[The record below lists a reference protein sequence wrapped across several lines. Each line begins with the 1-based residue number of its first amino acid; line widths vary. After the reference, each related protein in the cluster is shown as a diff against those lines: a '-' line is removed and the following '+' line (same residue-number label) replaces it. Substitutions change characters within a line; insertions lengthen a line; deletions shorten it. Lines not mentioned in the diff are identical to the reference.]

1 MRVSNICIDE
11 KHRRQGIGTEL
22 MKHAKSRVAT
32 ILLSNEDV
40 EKREVRIVKILYLL
54 KKEFRHYGQISQ
66 KSPLW

>member
-1 MRVSNICIDE
+1 
-11 KHRRQGIGTEL
+11 

-66 KSPLW
+66 KSPLWRAL